1 MKSDGAPLTLVSSID
16 SDTIPLTTPDT
27 PYQHWDRRGAM
38 PNSSEAELFAPVPER
53 AADHSQG
60 YQMIHG
66 LGRAR
71 DEEEEVEWDTSS
83 GAYGGIIEP
92 ADGKGVIGSSLSARS
107 STTTVYAPV
116 PSRPSK
122 PGEVLS
128 QLQTQHSTNVP
139 DVLQTP
145 TQGSY
150 SLSHSQDSDHVDP
163 GPDAHTYRL
172 GSTNSHAKPPS
183 QDLADLVYER
193 TPGGFEPSHDQR
205 ISFSPPPP
213 DYHS

>member
-16 SDTIPLTTPDT
+16 SDTIPLTTPGT

-53 AADHSQG
+53 ASDHSQG

-66 LGRAR
+66 LGRTR
-71 DEEEEVEWDTSS
+71 DEEEEVEWDMSS
-83 GAYGGIIEP
+83 SAYGGIVEP
-92 ADGKGVIGSSLSARS
+92 ADGKGVIGNSLSARS
-107 STTTVYAPV
+107 STATVYAPV

-128 QLQTQHSTNVP
+128 QLQTQHSTHVP
-139 DVLQTP
+139 DILQTP
-145 TQGSY
+145 TQGTY
-150 SLSHSQDSDHVDP
+150 SLSHPQDSDHVDP
-163 GPDAHTYRL
+163 GPDARTYRL
-172 GSTNSHAKPPS
+172 GSTDSHAS
-183 QDLADLVYER
+183 QDLTDPVYQR
-193 TPGGFEPSHDQR
+193 TSGGFGPSNDQP